1 MNLSLDAE
9 VLLDQLR
16 AALEAAP
23 TERRHF
29 GIPVLSGQVVIIH
42 KGLPRGSVMPSGA
55 AFDQL
60 VQAGLL
66 AKVQPLDQRD
76 QRYEITPGG
85 HDHVRP
91 VSWRG
96 RSRRIA
102 ESIHSAGRLVRG
114 IAIGVAATVIGG
126 LVLLW
131 LTRAWQ

>member
-1 MNLSLDAE
+1 MNLSPDAE

-76 QRYEITPGG
+76 QRYEITQAG
-85 HDHVRP
+85 HDHVQP
-91 VSWRG
+91 SSWRG
-96 RSRRIA
+96 RSRRITDH
-102 ESIHSAGRLVRG
+102 IHSAGRLVLG
-114 IAIGVAATVIGG
+114 VVIGVVSTVIGG
-126 LVLLW
+126 LALLW
-131 LTRAWQ
+131 ITRAWS

>member
-1 MNLSLDAE
+1 MNLSPDAE

-23 TERRHF
+23 RERRHF
-29 GIPVLSGQVVIIH
+29 GVPVLSGQVVIIH
-42 KGLPRGSVMPSGA
+42 KGLPRCSVVPSGA

-66 AKVQPLDQRD
+66 VKVQPLDQRD
-76 QRYEITPGG
+76 QRYEITPVG
-85 HDHVRP
+85 HDYVRP
-91 VSWRG
+91 SSWRG

-102 ESIHSAGRLVRG
+102 EPIRSAVRLVRG
-114 IAIGVAATVIGG
+114 IAVGVAATVIGG